1 MYKKLILILFNQL
14 FRFNKRNLALI
25 ILILIIIKL
34 LANNRS
40 SKNNNSKY
48 NYTRLE
54 IYSSRLNDLNINT
67 DTYLTDYLRL
77 KAEKTN
83 NLRENS
89 NNEYKQIGFM
99 ERNRDSIRKNEYLI
113 VEYSKFFYKTKY
125 CHLNNQQDNIFVKQC
140 PNKNC
145 IFSCD
150 KRLANKADA
159 LLFYDYDLLHE
170 STETTYYIQSFLQA
184 QKKRKDQIWYVCL
197 LFLNFI

>member
-1 MYKKLILILFNQL
+1 MMYKKLILILFNQL
-14 FRFNKRNLALI
+14 FRFNKRNIALI

-34 LANNRS
+34 LANNN
-40 SKNNNSKY
+40 KNNNNSKY
-48 NYTRLE
+48 NTTRLE
-54 IYSSRLNDLNINT
+54 IYSNRLNDLNINT
-67 DTYLTDYLRL
+67 DTYLSDHLRL
-77 KAEKTN
+77 KAEKANYVKDSPN
-83 NLRENS
+83 NM
-89 NNEYKQIGFM
+89 YKQIGFM
-99 ERNRDSIRKNEYLI
+99 ERNRESIRKNEYLI

-125 CHLNNQQDNIFVKQC
+125 CHLNNQQDNIYVKQC

-184 QKKRKDQIWYVCL
+184 QKKRKDQIWYVYYY
-197 LFLNFI
+197 